1 VFNPYTGIKTNL
13 LFFTKGE
20 PTKEVWYYEH
30 PYPAGVQELQQDQAH
45 AHRRVRAERPGGAGP
60 PITAALAR
68 KENEFAWKVASTRS
82 RPATTTS
89 TSRTRSE
96 ARAAYGQNVL
106 AALSA
111 RLTEDFGKGFT
122 TANLRNFRQFYLAFT
137 DEQIRYALR
146 SNLTWTHLRQLMRID
161 NLDARNWYMRRSQ
174 PARLE
179 RPRLDRQ
186 ISHALLRAPA
196 FQPGQGRPPA
206 GSQQPD
212 RRANPGRPA
221 RLHPRPLYPRIH
233 RRPARRH
240 PCSRSELETGLIQQ
254 LQAFLLELGK
264 GFAFVA
270 RQKHLR
276 VENEDCFIDLV
287 FYNYLLKCF
296 VLIDLKIGKL
306 AHQDVGQMDM
316 YVRVFEEQYR
326 AEGDNPTL
334 GLILCSERN
343 EAVAKY
349 SLLAG
354 SQQLFAS
361 RYRPFLPSEAEL
373 QAELQR
379 DRALLENQRE
389 AQA

>member
-1 VFNPYTGIKTNL
+1 MSRLENTEKTALPPELYQQIHGILHAARQQSYRAVNTAMVEAYWQI
-13 LFFTKGE
+13 GRRI
-20 PTKEVWYYEH
+20 VEH
-30 PYPAGVQELQQDQAH
+30 EQ
-45 AHRRVRAERPGGAGP
+45 GG
-60 PITAALAR
+60 
-68 KENEFAWKVASTRS
+68 
-82 RPATTTS
+82 
-89 TSRTRSE
+89 E
-96 ARAAYGQNVL
+96 ARAAYGQGVL
-106 AALSA
+106 AALAA

-122 TANLRNFRQFYLAFT
+122 TANLRNFRQFYLTFT

-161 NLDARNWYMRRSQ
+161 KLDARNWYMHEASQ
-174 PARLE
+174 QGWSARA
-179 RPRLDRQ
+179 LDRQ
-186 ISHALLRAPA
+186 IATLYYERLLSSQDKAALRQEASSLIAAQTPA
-196 FQPGQGRPPA
+196 DPRDFIRDPYILEFIDAQPGA
-206 GSQQPD
+206 T
-212 RRANPGRPA
+212 
-221 RLHPRPLYPRIH
+221 LFE
-233 RRPARRH
+233 
-240 PCSRSELETGLIQQ
+240 SELETGLIQQ

>member
-1 VFNPYTGIKTNL
+1 MSLPEKTALPPELYQQIHGILHAARQQSYRAVNTAMVEAYWQI
-13 LFFTKGE
+13 GRRI
-20 PTKEVWYYEH
+20 VEH
-30 PYPAGVQELQQDQAH
+30 EQ
-45 AHRRVRAERPGGAGP
+45 GG
-60 PITAALAR
+60 
-68 KENEFAWKVASTRS
+68 
-82 RPATTTS
+82 
-89 TSRTRSE
+89 E
-96 ARAAYGQNVL
+96 ARAAYGQGVL
-106 AALSA
+106 AALAA

-122 TANLRNFRQFYLAFT
+122 SANLRNFRQFYLTFT

-161 NLDARNWYMRRSQ
+161 NLDARNWYMNEASQ
-174 PARLE
+174 QGWSARA
-179 RPRLDRQ
+179 LDRQ
-186 ISHALLRAPA
+186 MSTLYYERLLSSQDKAALQQEASSLIAAQTPA
-196 FQPGQGRPPA
+196 DPRDFIRDPYILEFIDAQPGA
-206 GSQQPD
+206 T
-212 RRANPGRPA
+212 
-221 RLHPRPLYPRIH
+221 LFE
-233 RRPARRH
+233 
-240 PCSRSELETGLIQQ
+240 SELETGLIQQ

>member
-1 VFNPYTGIKTNL
+1 MSRLENT
-13 LFFTKGE
+13 E
-20 PTKEVWYYEH
+20 
-30 PYPAGVQELQQDQAH
+30 
-45 AHRRVRAERPGGAGP
+45 
-60 PITAALAR
+60 ITALPPELYQQIHGILQAAR
-68 KENEFAWKVASTRS
+68 QQSYRAVNTAMVEAYWQIGRRIVDHEQGG
-82 RPATTTS
+82 
-89 TSRTRSE
+89 E
-96 ARAAYGQNVL
+96 ARAAYGQGVL
-106 AALSA
+106 AALAA

-122 TANLRNFRQFYLAFT
+122 PANLRNFRQFYLTFT

-161 NLDARNWYMRRSQ
+161 NLDARNWYMNEASQ
-174 PARLE
+174 QGWSARA
-179 RPRLDRQ
+179 LDRQ
-186 ISHALLRAPA
+186 IATLYYERLLSSQDKAALRQEASSLIAAQTPA
-196 FQPGQGRPPA
+196 DPRDFIRDPYILEFIGAQPGA
-206 GSQQPD
+206 T
-212 RRANPGRPA
+212 
-221 RLHPRPLYPRIH
+221 LFE
-233 RRPARRH
+233 
-240 PCSRSELETGLIQQ
+240 SELESGLIQQ

>member
-1 VFNPYTGIKTNL
+1 
-13 LFFTKGE
+13 
-20 PTKEVWYYEH
+20 
-30 PYPAGVQELQQDQAH
+30 
-45 AHRRVRAERPGGAGP
+45 
-60 PITAALAR
+60 
-68 KENEFAWKVASTRS
+68 
-82 RPATTTS
+82 
-89 TSRTRSE
+89 
-96 ARAAYGQNVL
+96 VL
-106 AALSA
+106 AALAA

-122 TANLRNFRQFYLAFT
+122 TANLRNFRQFYLTFT

-161 NLDARNWYMRRSQ
+161 NLDARNWYMNEASQ
-174 PARLE
+174 QGWSARA
-179 RPRLDRQ
+179 LDRQ
-186 ISHALLRAPA
+186 IATLYYERLLSSQDKAALRQEASSLIAAQTPA
-196 FQPGQGRPPA
+196 DPRDFIRDPYILEFIDAQPGA
-206 GSQQPD
+206 T
-212 RRANPGRPA
+212 
-221 RLHPRPLYPRIH
+221 LFE
-233 RRPARRH
+233 
-240 PCSRSELETGLIQQ
+240 SELETGLIQQ

-306 AHQDVGQMDM
+306 THQDVGQMDM

-389 AQA
+389 AKA

>member
-1 VFNPYTGIKTNL
+1 MSRLENTEKTALPPELYQQIHGILHAARQQSYRAVNTAMVEAYWQI
-13 LFFTKGE
+13 GRRI
-20 PTKEVWYYEH
+20 VEH
-30 PYPAGVQELQQDQAH
+30 EQ
-45 AHRRVRAERPGGAGP
+45 GG
-60 PITAALAR
+60 
-68 KENEFAWKVASTRS
+68 
-82 RPATTTS
+82 
-89 TSRTRSE
+89 E
-96 ARAAYGQNVL
+96 ARAAYGQGVL
-106 AALSA
+106 AALAA

-122 TANLRNFRQFYLAFT
+122 TANLRNFRQFYLTFT

-161 NLDARNWYMRRSQ
+161 KLDARNWYMNEASQ
-174 PARLE
+174 QGWSARA
-179 RPRLDRQ
+179 LDRQ
-186 ISHALLRAPA
+186 IATLYYERLLSSQDKAALRQEASSLIAAQTPA
-196 FQPGQGRPPA
+196 DPRDFIRDPYILEFIDAQPGA
-206 GSQQPD
+206 
-212 RRANPGRPA
+212 A
-221 RLHPRPLYPRIH
+221 LFE
-233 RRPARRH
+233 
-240 PCSRSELETGLIQQ
+240 SELETGLIQQ

-349 SLLAG
+349 SLLAD

>member
-1 VFNPYTGIKTNL
+1 
-13 LFFTKGE
+13 
-20 PTKEVWYYEH
+20 
-30 PYPAGVQELQQDQAH
+30 
-45 AHRRVRAERPGGAGP
+45 
-60 PITAALAR
+60 
-68 KENEFAWKVASTRS
+68 
-82 RPATTTS
+82 
-89 TSRTRSE
+89 
-96 ARAAYGQNVL
+96 
-106 AALSA
+106 
-111 RLTEDFGKGFT
+111 
-122 TANLRNFRQFYLAFT
+122 
-137 DEQIRYALR
+137 
-146 SNLTWTHLRQLMRID
+146 MRID
-161 NLDARNWYMRRSQ
+161 NLDARNWYMNEASQ
-174 PARLE
+174 QGWSARA
-179 RPRLDRQ
+179 LDRQ
-186 ISHALLRAPA
+186 IATLYYERLLSSQDKAALRQEAGSLIAAQTPA
-196 FQPGQGRPPA
+196 DPRDFIRDPYILEFIGAQPGA
-206 GSQQPD
+206 T
-212 RRANPGRPA
+212 
-221 RLHPRPLYPRIH
+221 LFE
-233 RRPARRH
+233 
-240 PCSRSELETGLIQQ
+240 SELETGLIQQ

-361 RYRPFLPSEAEL
+361 RYRPFLPSEDEL